1 MNLVKIE
8 NNQPVTSSLQVA
20 EVFDKEH
27 KVVLKAIDD
36 VIDGVAQNYADLF
49 YEDTYTHPQN
59 KQEYR
64 QIIMTKKGWTLVAMG
79 FTGKKATQFK
89 LDYINAFDE
98 MEAQLKSQLD
108 TSNLSPELQ
117 MFNGL
122 FQSLAKQELAT
133 KQLETKVDNIS
144 EIVALN
150 TTDWR
155 KDSQKLIRRMAQNQG
170 GFGAYQEINNLIY
183 EETERRAGANLKQ
196 RLTNKRRRMADEG
209 VSKSKRDKLNK
220 LDVISEDKRVLEVY
234 IAVVK
239 DFAIKY
245 GVNLDDIA

>member
-1 MNLVKIE
+1 MNLVQIE
-8 NNQPVTSSLQVA
+8 NNQPVTSSLRVA
-20 EVFDKEH
+20 EVFDKQH
-27 KVVLKAIDD
+27 KHVLEAIDD
-36 VIDGVAQNYADLF
+36 LVGVVENSADLF

-59 KQEYR
+59 KQKYR

>member
-1 MNLVKIE
+1 MNLVKIV

-20 EVFDKEH
+20 EVFEKEH

-36 VIDGVAQNYADLF
+36 VIEGVAQNYADLF
-49 YEDTYTHPQN
+49 MEDTYIHPQN
-59 KQEYR
+59 KQRYR

-98 MEAQLKSQLD
+98 MEAQIKSQLD

-220 LDVISEDKRVLEVY
+220 LDVINEDKRVLEVY